1 MLSRTQIAISRAAL
15 PDSISVE
22 LDLIFPSI
30 LLRCSATPGRTPIS
44 IRSTPLIVVLLT
56 VTFMF
61 VFPFVWQEKRQ
72 GQPHTGR
79 TKAQRKSL
87 PTADRRWMNDFLTAG
102 RQEAHSAST
111 RRFLCNPPVAR
122 RMQKK
127 SRFARRLVPCRT
139 RTDRC
144 HWPFRARPSEY
155 IANRDKKKDRM
166 QRSTTELPRPAAPRK
181 ERSNAVCRRVLD
193 SNQRPLHAVRKV

>member
-1 MLSRTQIAISRAAL
+1 M
-15 PDSISVE
+15 
-22 LDLIFPSI
+22 
-30 LLRCSATPGRTPIS
+30 
-44 IRSTPLIVVLLT
+44 
-56 VTFMF
+56 
-61 VFPFVWQEKRQ
+61 RQ
-72 GQPHTGR
+72 GPPHTGE

-111 RRFLCNPPVAR
+111 RRFLCNPPAAR

-139 RTDRC
+139 RTDC
-144 HWPFRARPSEY
+144 YHAPFGIGRRKY
-155 IANRDKKKDRM
+155 IANRDKRKDRM

-181 ERSNAVCRRVLD
+181 ERSNAVCRLGLD
-193 SNQRPLHAVRKV
+193 SNQRPLHTVRKV